1 MSRGMRQSH
10 VTLSVDH
17 GHGLHEVRHQQA
29 VHDEARRVLRAHL
42 PRERIT
48 GRQRRV
54 RIWRQQGGEDG
65 GGTVVLPMRCPN
77 AVTLWKAAS
86 LVCAVRITSSS
97 FMSCTGL
104 KKCSPTNL
112 SAGA

>member
-1 MSRGMRQSH
+1 MTRWVYGDSR
-10 VTLSVDH
+10 
-17 GHGLHEVRHQQA
+17 
-29 VHDEARRVLRAHL
+29 
-42 PRERIT
+42 
-48 GRQRRV
+48 
-54 RIWRQQGGEDG
+54 GGEDG
-65 GGTVVLPMRCPN
+65 GGTVVLPMRWPN